1 MVTKKLVKYVENNN
15 VRNIRILEIGVLK
28 NVTSK

>member
-1 MVTKKLVKYVENNN
+1 MVTKKLVKYVEDNN